1 MAIVLLG
8 EGFAFACEGGAASVE
23 AVGVVNSFAAGLN
36 TGLLVCGGYEKG
48 SRGGYGFAVPAYP
61 ARYYYARQGQG
72 TGYGV
77 SVSLSVGQHR
87 YEEAYQPGRPPE
99 RCCRRGVESC
109 LRRC

>member
-48 SRGGYGFAVPAYP
+48 SRGGF
-61 ARYYYARQGQG
+61 
-72 TGYGV
+72 T
-77 SVSLSVGQHR
+77 VSLSQLIQRGTIMLVKVRAQAM
-87 YEEAYQPGRPPE
+87 EYQS
-99 RCCRRGVESC
+99 V
-109 LRRC
+109 